1 MKENFRLLSL
11 SRRFFFFLNKINEVF
26 KLAYVLMYTRG
37 LCQHSFATGT
47 EAVWGEQ
54 DEKIYWMWV
63 ASLNNKIV
71 LAFFSRLKEA
81 QNLQA

>member
-1 MKENFRLLSL
+1 
-11 SRRFFFFLNKINEVF
+11 
-26 KLAYVLMYTRG
+26 MYTRG